1 MDTTIRPVS
10 VVLLLGPF
18 GDGVGVS
25 ACSGARG
32 IGKETSRPE
41 SIEPI
46 EPMDQTKQ
54 EGPVT

>member
-32 IGKETSRPE
+32 IGNETSRPA
-41 SIEPI
+41 PI
-46 EPMDQTKQ
+46 EPTEPMEQTKQ
-54 EGPVT
+54 EGPAT